1 MTRRNA
7 RIVAEYLREAGWREC
22 AIDAPTTHTG
32 ARAVTGY
39 ATLSDKTN
47 ELGRWRNPVEGLT
60 KTSRPHR
67 RPKGPIATLKQ
78 KPAALAHL
86 RSPRTVNR
94 LLTVP

>member
-7 RIVAEYLREAGWREC
+7 RIVAKYLREAGWQER
-22 AIDAPTTHTG
+22 AIGAATTHTG

-47 ELGRWRNPVEGLT
+47 ELGRWRDPRRRLT